1 MGFGPIRR
9 LSVGGDGA
17 GEKEV
22 KCFPPFLTVG
32 AYRAY
37 HRPQVEAPGQEGSR
51 AAKGCGGRWWGHL
64 AGGGETGKAWALCG
78 CSLCSDL
85 CLLFWSSV
93 SESKRRD
100 SAFLSCSILSILPWP
115 LASYPWQLLPRPLV
129 APEPCP
135 TIAASCHARLTPG
148 SSSSGE
154 SRSWWGYAWLGGLGR
169 ISWCIEAQ
177 GRADTCREENLWGQI
192 SIEVLPTL
200 SRLPSS
206 YGTWVT
212 TIMVERQS

>member
-9 LSVGGDGA
+9 LWVGGDGA

-37 HRPQVEAPGQEGSR
+37 HRPQVEAPGQEESR

-64 AGGGETGKAWALCG
+64 AGRGEAGKAWALCG
-78 CSLCSDL
+78 CSLCSDF

-115 LASYPWQLLPRPLV
+115 PASHPWQLLPWPLV

-135 TIAASCHARLTPG
+135 AIAASYHARRTPG

-154 SRSWWGYAWLGGLGR
+154 FRSWWGLHGLGVR
-169 ISWCIEAQ
+169 ATYHGTLKPREGLTPAEKIIFE
-177 GRADTCREENLWGQI
+177 GRYLLRFFPHSAASHLLMGREWL
-192 SIEVLPTL
+192 
-200 SRLPSS
+200 R
-206 YGTWVT
+206 
-212 TIMVERQS
+212 